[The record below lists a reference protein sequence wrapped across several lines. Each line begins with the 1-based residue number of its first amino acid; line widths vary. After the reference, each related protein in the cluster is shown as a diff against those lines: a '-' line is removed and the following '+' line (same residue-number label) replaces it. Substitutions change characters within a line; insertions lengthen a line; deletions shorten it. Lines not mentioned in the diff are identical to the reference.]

1 MSGADDETQPAELIE
16 RLVRLL
22 DVETLDSDLFRGPL
36 THEPWQRVFG
46 GQVVAQALMAACRT
60 VPAERPPHSL
70 HAYFMRPGDPGL
82 PIIYQVF
89 RDRDGGRFSSRRVV
103 ALQNGRPILNLA
115 ASFHEPEPGL
125 AHQSAMPDVPPPEAL
140 RSEREVV
147 ADMIEQFPEWRR
159 PMMLIPRALE
169 FRPVAPGL
177 RYAQIP
183 REAMQYYWFR
193 AAAPLPNDALLHRVL
208 LAYAS
213 DMMLISTSLL
223 PPHIAWNMDQVQ
235 EASLD
240 HAIWLHGDVR
250 LDEWLLYAQDSPWAG
265 QGRGMN
271 RGLIF
276 TRDGRLVASVAQEG
290 LIRVRE

>member
-1 MSGADDETQPAELIE
+1 MCI
-16 RLVRLL
+16 R
-22 DVETLDSDLFRGPL
+22 DS
-36 THEPWQRVFG
+36 
-46 GQVVAQALMAACRT
+46 
-60 VPAERPPHSL
+60 
-70 HAYFMRPGDPGL
+70 
-82 PIIYQVF
+82 
-89 RDRDGGRFSSRRVV
+89 FSSRRVV

-193 AAAPLPNDALLHRVL
+193 AAAPLPNDALLDVYKRQRWRWSGR
-208 LAYAS
+208 ATAS
-213 DMMLISTSLL
+213 
-223 PPHIAWNMDQVQ
+223 A
-235 EASLD
+235 
-240 HAIWLHGDVR
+240 
-250 LDEWLLYAQDSPWAG
+250 
-265 QGRGMN
+265 
-271 RGLIF
+271 
-276 TRDGRLVASVAQEG
+276 
-290 LIRVRE
+290 